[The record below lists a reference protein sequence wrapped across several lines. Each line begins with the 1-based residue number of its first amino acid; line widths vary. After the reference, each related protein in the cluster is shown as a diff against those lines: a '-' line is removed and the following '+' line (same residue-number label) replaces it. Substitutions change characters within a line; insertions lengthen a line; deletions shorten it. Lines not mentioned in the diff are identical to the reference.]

1 MDKDVNVDYTMK
13 DQVIFN
19 SPCSRCEERNDEA
32 IQLRFLTDPS
42 LLLRTWFGMTTRGV
56 SLRGSETT
64 EAIQYNMS
72 FRAEREILA
81 LNEVK
86 TLDLSLGFEMTSGL
100 LLTICS
106 AALLLQDDVVRQ
118 IASRSLH

>member
-1 MDKDVNVDYTMK
+1 MDKDANVDYTMK

-19 SPCSRCEERNDEA
+19 STRSHCEELNDEA

-42 LLLRTWFGMTTRGV
+42 LLLRTWFGMTARGCHCEENYFERSV
-56 SLRGSETT
+56 REMEIKGND

-86 TLDLSLGFEMTSGL
+86 NL
-100 LLTICS
+100 
-106 AALLLQDDVVRQ
+106 
-118 IASRSLH
+118 RSLTRVRDDKWFNSYYLFSRFAPSG